1 MDKKLKSE
9 NMQKNSSFLNRGGG
23 EVIRVMTENF
33 LRLRRQG
40 GIDPL
45 TKILR
50 TIMSITAGADLGSVA
65 DWLPGCA
72 GHRNLTCGD
81 LLKQLN
87 RIRRL
92 AETKVTRTVST
103 TCITSEAMLT
113 CYLV

>member
-1 MDKKLKSE
+1 
-9 NMQKNSSFLNRGGG
+9 
-23 EVIRVMTENF
+23 
-33 LRLRRQG
+33 
-40 GIDPL
+40 
-45 TKILR
+45 
-50 TIMSITAGADLGSVA
+50 MSITAGADLGSVA

-72 GHRNLTCGD
+72 GHRNLTRGD

-103 TCITSEAMLT
+103 TCITSEAMLP